1 MCGIVGSSRGF
12 LFLWALN
19 EESVCVCVCVCVR
32 ERERGK
38 SVKEKKKEK
47 GEQNAKML
55 LINNY

>member
-19 EESVCVCVCVCVR
+19 EESVCVRER

-38 SVKEKKKEK
+38 SVKEKKRKK
-47 GEQNAKML
+47 GNKMPKC
-55 LINNY
+55 Y

>member
-19 EESVCVCVCVCVR
+19 EESVCVCVCVCVCERER

-38 SVKEKKKEK
+38 SVKEKKRKK
-47 GEQNAKML
+47 GNKMPKC
-55 LINNY
+55 Y